1 MKATR
6 EEQELK
12 AKALKETLR
21 IGWVPSVNV
30 AEFFANAYENPKIK
44 DVIEGLEERHNV
56 LVYYVT
62 HEKTSFGECYLFLY
76 VSSYKEDFPHQDIK
90 FCKNGEMIVLA
101 WVWNVTKE
109 YDSEFGSIAVV
120 NDHGALVRVG

>member
-12 AKALKETLR
+12 ARVLKESLG
-21 IGWVPSVNV
+21 IGWVPTVNV
-30 AEFFANAYENPKIK
+30 SEFFSKAYENPKLKEAI
-44 DVIEGLEERHNV
+44 DLLEEKFNV

-62 HEKTSFGECYLFLY
+62 HENTSFGECYSFLY
-76 VSSYKEDFPHQDIK
+76 VSSYKEDFPHQDVR
-90 FCKNGEMIVLA
+90 FCKDGEMIVLA

-109 YDSEFGSIAVV
+109 YNSEFGSIAVV